1 MNKSKETAFLS
12 RLEDE
17 VDQLRRAI
25 KELRLRK
32 HLLAEANLDAH
43 IAFHLAIESLTREY
57 ESKRIWLEGLKNAS
71 NGGTG

>member
-1 MNKSKETAFLS
+1 MNKSKETAFLR
-12 RLEDE
+12 RLEQE
-17 VDQLRRAI
+17 VDQLQRAI

-32 HLLAEANLDAH
+32 QLLADINLDAH
-43 IAFHLAIESLTREY
+43 IAFRLAIESLTREY